1 MMQQNLDDMFQQ
13 IGAMLD
19 MTMTLSLFQAAKILT
34 NEEFEVVMAICE
46 RQFMNT
52 SQTNP
57 NLYYSVMKE
66 FKKLFQMFKN
76 HPF

>member
-1 MMQQNLDDMFQQ
+1 MPQKLNDMFQQ

-19 MTMTLSLFQAAKILT
+19 MTMTLSLFQAAKTLT
-34 NEEFEVVMAICE
+34 DEEFEIVMAICE

-52 SQTNP
+52 GKNP
-57 NLYYSVMKE
+57 QIYYDIMKN
-66 FKKLFQMFKN
+66 FKELFKMFKN

>member
-1 MMQQNLDDMFQQ
+1 MNEDLNKMFQQ

-19 MTMTLSLFQAAKILT
+19 MTMTLSLFQAAKTLT
-34 NEEFEVVMAICE
+34 NEEFDVVMAICE

-52 SQTNP
+52 GEADP
-57 NLYYSVMKE
+57 KIYYDIMKN
-66 FKKLFQMFKN
+66 FKELFKMFKN